1 MNKKKKKKENTTYQ
15 NLWNTSKAVLRRKFV
30 TMSAYVKNIE
40 KLKKNLE
47 TNKNGNKKYK
57 NL

>member
-15 NLWNTSKAVLRRKFV
+15 NLWNTAKAVLRRKFV